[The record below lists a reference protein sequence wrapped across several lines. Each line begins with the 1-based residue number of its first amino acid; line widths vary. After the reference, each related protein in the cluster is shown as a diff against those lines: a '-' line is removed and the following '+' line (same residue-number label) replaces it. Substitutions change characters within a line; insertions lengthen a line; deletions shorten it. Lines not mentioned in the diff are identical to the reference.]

1 MEFDGQE
8 LLEAALDIGENMLRC
23 GAEVSRVE
31 DSIYR
36 ICTSYGATRVDVFTI
51 TSSMVVTVHFGE
63 HSSVTQ
69 TRRIRTYAT
78 DFDRLDQLNTLS
90 RRICETHPDL
100 HEIRWQIENVL
111 AQQPPPFWRQC
122 IGPMLDASG
131 FCLFFG
137 GHLRDA
143 LAVALLSILVVA
155 VENQSK
161 VRRLNQIAYYFFI
174 SFVCGFV
181 SIALVRLE
189 IGILADKIMI
199 GIIMLLIPGVGFTN
213 AIRDLL
219 SGDIVAGLLRLTEAL
234 LLAFGIACGFA
245 VAIVLF
251 GKGVVIL

>member
-51 TSSMVVTVHFGE
+51 TSSMVVTAHFGTC
-63 HSSVTQ
+63 SSVTQ

-78 DFDRLDQLNTLS
+78 NFDRLDQLNTLS
-90 RRICETHPDL
+90 RRICKTHPDL
-100 HEIRWQIENVL
+100 HEIRWEIENIL
-111 AQQPPPFWRQC
+111 EQQPPPFWRQC
-122 IGPMLDASG
+122 IGPILDAGG

-143 LAVALLSILVVA
+143 LVVALLSVLVVA
-155 VENQSK
+155 VEDRSK

-174 SFVCGFV
+174 SFVCGML
-181 SIALVRLE
+181 SIAFVR
-189 IGILADKIMI
+189 IGLGMLADKIMI
-199 GIIMLLIPGVGFTN
+199 GIIMLLIPGVGLTN

-219 SGDIVAGLLRLTEAL
+219 SGDMIAGLLRLTEAL
-234 LLAFGIACGFA
+234 LLAFSIACGFA
-245 VAIVLF
+245 VTIVLF